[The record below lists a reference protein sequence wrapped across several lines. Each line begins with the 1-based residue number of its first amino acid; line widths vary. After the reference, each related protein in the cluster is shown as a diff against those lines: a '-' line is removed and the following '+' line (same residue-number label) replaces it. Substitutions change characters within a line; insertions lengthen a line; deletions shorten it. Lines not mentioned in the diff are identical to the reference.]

1 MGWGR
6 QAPLR
11 CVLGRLCGA
20 GWVNKESLVNGR
32 SEPQCSSSSLSMP
45 LRHFPCLLIYSYPR
59 GIEYILRRF
68 GRDYSLVA
76 TIRRVRREV
85 IREEGLI
92 GRPWLKSAD
101 KPVPVTARRTCGISI

>member
-20 GWVNKESLVNGR
+20 GWVNKESLVTAVQNHNA
-32 SEPQCSSSSLSMP
+32 P

-101 KPVPVTARRTCGISI
+101 KPVPVTARRPCGISI